1 MLQLMVDSVYLQIYT
16 GIKVNPLA
24 SWAREVRAALYMA
37 APILFSL
44 EFIVSRF
51 SNVFGIHYLAEL
63 APNRLLYVLLF
74 FVPIWFVVYQVARRA
89 NKANRPID
97 RLAVVNAKFAKAWQ
111 WIFLAGYFLIPFV
124 GLIWSISN

>member
-1 MLQLMVDSVYLQIYT
+1 MLRLMVDSVYLQIYT
-16 GIKVNPLA
+16 GIKANPLV
-24 SWAREVRAALYMA
+24 SWEREVGAALYMT

-51 SNVFGIHYLAEL
+51 SNVFGIYYLAEL
-63 APNRLLYVLLF
+63 VPNRLLYVLLF
-74 FVPIWFVVYQVARRA
+74 GVPIWFVVYQVARRA

-97 RLAVVNAKFAKAWQ
+97 RLAVVNDKFAKAWQ
-111 WIFLAGYFLIPFV
+111 WIFLAGYFVIPFV